1 MAEVEIGIG
10 KPARLGYALDDVV
23 IVPSRRTRDHEDVD
37 VSWRLDAFDF
47 ALPFMAAPSDA
58 VVSPATAAEIGRL
71 GGVAVLDLEGL
82 WARHDDPEPLFEEL
96 AGLERSR
103 VTRRLQELYAAPLR
117 ADLVAAR
124 VAEIAKAGSVTC
136 GAARP
141 QGVAGLAEVV
151 ASAELEILV
160 VRGTA
165 MSAEHVSKGGETLDL
180 RQLVRRLDVPVVV
193 GGCVSYQGA
202 LHLMRTGAVAVLVG
216 TGSDAVATRQVLG
229 LGAPLATAI
238 ADAAA
243 ARARH
248 LEETGVY
255 VQVVADG
262 GIWTGGD
269 AAKAIACGADAVMLS
284 APLAAAEEA
293 PGRGLHWASAAAHPS
308 LPRGTLAPVGRL
320 GTLEEILVGPGHDG
334 DGRTNLAGA
343 LRSAMASSGYATLR
357 ELHKAEVMVAP
368 LHGHGDGHLRL

>member
-10 KPARLGYALDDVV
+10 RPARLGYSLEDVV
-23 IVPSRRTRDHEDVD
+23 LVPSRRTRDHEDVS

-47 ALPFMAAPSDA
+47 ALPFMAAPSDS

-71 GGVAVLDLEGL
+71 GGLAVLDLEGL
-82 WARHDDPEPLFEEL
+82 WTRHDDPGPLLEEL
-96 AGLERSR
+96 TQVEPARA
-103 VTRRLQELYAAPLR
+103 TRRLQELYSAPVR
-117 ADLVAAR
+117 VDLVAAR
-124 VAEIAKAGSVTC
+124 IAEVARSGAVTC

-141 QGVAGLAEVV
+141 QGVADLAEVV
-151 ASAELEILV
+151 AAADLEILV

-216 TGSDAVATRQVLG
+216 TGSDADATRRVLG

-262 GIWTGGD
+262 RLETGGD
-269 AAKAIACGADAVMLS
+269 VAKAIACGADAVMLS

-293 PGRGLHWASAAAHPS
+293 PGLGLHWTSSAAHPS
-308 LPRGTLAPVGRL
+308 LPRGSLTLVQRL

-334 DGRTNLAGA
+334 EGRTNLAGA
-343 LRSAMASSGYATLR
+343 LRSAMASTGYATLR

-368 LHGHGDGHLRL
+368 LHGHGDGHPRL